1 MMNKLTKRIISGLL
15 IVTLG
20 LLFIVPISTFAEDK
34 VKDSGKSECE
44 NESID
49 KKYSFTARILSD
61 SEGNVTGFEI
71 EAYKNN
77 DVKNSD
83 LKFKLTKIGDTEL
96 NPNDYIEFTPGT
108 KSNPYVLKKEN
119 YPNMSSYFKQYSGN
133 LHDIPDDGNRYYT
146 YFHLVSIPG
155 PNASASQCNVGDYV
169 DVKASVGELGPV
181 LKAVTY
187 ARETS
192 IGEEVR
198 KGHEISKHFIFNLA
212 YSQ

>member
-34 VKDSGKSECE
+34 IKDSGKSECE

-77 DVKNSD
+77 DVK
-83 LKFKLTKIGDTEL
+83 TI
-96 NPNDYIEFTPGT
+96 
-108 KSNPYVLKKEN
+108 
-119 YPNMSSYFKQYSGN
+119 
-133 LHDIPDDGNRYYT
+133 
-146 YFHLVSIPG
+146 
-155 PNASASQCNVGDYV
+155 
-169 DVKASVGELGPV
+169 
-181 LKAVTY
+181 
-187 ARETS
+187 
-192 IGEEVR
+192 
-198 KGHEISKHFIFNLA
+198 
-212 YSQ
+212 